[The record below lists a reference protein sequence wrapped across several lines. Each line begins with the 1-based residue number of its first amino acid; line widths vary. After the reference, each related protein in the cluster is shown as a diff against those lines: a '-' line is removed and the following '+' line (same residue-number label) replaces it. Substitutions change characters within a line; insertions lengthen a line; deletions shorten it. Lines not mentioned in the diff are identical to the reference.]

1 MTSTFVT
8 LWGETPRRRGLCEVL
23 LVALALALAGCAG
36 APPRSTAPEP
46 DPPERVAAEAAAP
59 APAIR
64 PAPDPVP
71 PLPPAAKAAPRL
83 PKADVPPRAAP
94 VPDSEPAPPVARL
107 PERALEPAP
116 AASPPGAVA
125 EEEAAELCEES
136 AEALEALESWGFPV
150 PDRPEIGAVLDEF
163 TGTRGRGLGE
173 VFRRGAR
180 YLPMIR
186 HILAEEELPEELAW
200 VALVESS
207 FHPDARSPANAVGL
221 WQFIESTGRAS
232 GLRIDW
238 WVDERLD
245 PEASTRAAA
254 AHLKELYARFGDWNL
269 ALAAYNAGPGGV
281 SRAQAAARADCFWE
295 LSAAGALRAETR
307 RYVPKFYAA
316 VQMARDPEAH
326 GLPART
332 HAAPPSYETVWVDS
346 PVDLRTA
353 ARLAGAPLAELRALN
368 PALKRGCTP
377 PGTQHY
383 PLRVPAGTAGRL
395 AKGLAAIPASERLS
409 FRRYQVR
416 PGDTLWEIARTHGAP
431 AAAVAELNAI
441 ADPRR
446 LRPGQELVIPV
457 AQAQSGAGPGRAL
470 KTSPERTDEA
480 SEGSAVYVVRPGET
494 VWGIARLHGVS
505 SEDLIRWNGLDRRAL
520 VRPGDR
526 LVLGPAAGRGVSGQ
540 ATQRAS
546 PSRVAAG
553 GRVHVVRPGDSLW
566 GIARQYGVPLALLL
580 ERNGL
585 EPSSI
590 LRPGD
595 RLVVGS
601 GADPS

>member
-1 MTSTFVT
+1 V
-8 LWGETPRRRGLCEVL
+8 CE
-23 LVALALALAGCAG
+23 
-36 APPRSTAPEP
+36 
-46 DPPERVAAEAAAP
+46 
-59 APAIR
+59 
-64 PAPDPVP
+64 
-71 PLPPAAKAAPRL
+71 
-83 PKADVPPRAAP
+83 
-94 VPDSEPAPPVARL
+94 DSP
-107 PERALEPAP
+107 
-116 AASPPGAVA
+116 
-125 EEEAAELCEES
+125 
-136 AEALEALESWGFPV
+136 EALQALESWGFPV

-163 TGTRGRGLGE
+163 TGMRGRGLGE

-186 HILAEEELPEELAW
+186 AILAEEGLPEELAY

-207 FHPDARSPANAVGL
+207 FLPDARSPSNAVGL

-281 SRAQAAARADCFWE
+281 SRAQAAVRADCFWE

-326 GLPART
+326 GLPAGT
-332 HAAPPSYETVWVDS
+332 DAAPPSYETVWVDS

-353 ARLAGAPLAELRALN
+353 ARLAGATVAELRALN

-377 PGTQHY
+377 PGAQAY
-383 PLRVPAGTAGRL
+383 PLRVPAGTARRL
-395 AKGLAAIPASERLS
+395 AQGLAAIPPSERLT

-416 PGDTLWEIARTHGAP
+416 PGDTLWEIARAHGAP
-431 AAAVAELNAI
+431 AAAVAELNAL

-446 LRPGQELVIPV
+446 LRPGQDLVIPV
-457 AQAQSGAGPGRAL
+457 PAGGAGSDPGLKARAA
-470 KTSPERTDEA
+470 RTDEA
-480 SEGSAVYVVRPGET
+480 TGGPAAHVVRPGET

-505 SEDLIRWNGLDRRAL
+505 SDDLIRWNGLDRRAL

-526 LVLGPAAGRGVSGQ
+526 LALGPPTGAGGAGPQ
-540 ATQRAS
+540 AQRPS
-546 PSRVAAG
+546 PSRGAAA

-566 GIARQYGVPLALLL
+566 SIARQYGVPLASLL

-585 EPSSI
+585 EASSI

-595 RLVVGS
+595 RLTVGG

>member
-1 MTSTFVT
+1 MA
-8 LWGETPRRRGLCEVL
+8 L
-23 LVALALALAGCAG
+23 LPDRAVEPAPAVGPPG
-36 APPRSTAPEP
+36 AVSEEAE
-46 DPPERVAAEAAAP
+46 AAEAAE
-59 APAIR
+59 
-64 PAPDPVP
+64 V
-71 PLPPAAKAAPRL
+71 
-83 PKADVPPRAAP
+83 
-94 VPDSEPAPPVARL
+94 
-107 PERALEPAP
+107 
-116 AASPPGAVA
+116 
-125 EEEAAELCEES
+125 CEES
-136 AEALEALESWGFPV
+136 AEALEALEALEAWGLPV

-163 TGTRGRGLGE
+163 AGMRGRGLGE

-186 HILAEEELPEELAW
+186 HILAEEGLPEELAY

-207 FHPDARSPANAVGL
+207 FHPDARSPANAVGM

-281 SRAQAAARADCFWE
+281 SRAQAAARAECFWE

-326 GLPART
+326 GLPAGT
-332 HAAPPSYETVWVDS
+332 AAAPPSYETVWVDA

-353 ARLAGAPLAELRALN
+353 ARLAGAALAELRALN
-368 PALKRGCTP
+368 PALRRGCTP
-377 PGTQHY
+377 PGTQAY

-395 AKGLAAIPASERLS
+395 AQGLAAIPASERLT

-416 PGDTLWEIARTHGAP
+416 PGDTLWEIARSHGAP

-446 LRPGQELVIPV
+446 LRPGQEVVIPV
-457 AQAQSGAGPGRAL
+457 PRGGAGSEPAL
-470 KTSPERTDEA
+470 KTRAARSDEA
-480 SEGSAVYVVRPGET
+480 SEGAATYVVRPGDT
-494 VWGIARLHGVS
+494 VWGIARQQGVS
-505 SEDLIRWNGLDRRAL
+505 SEDLMRWNGLDRRGRL
-520 VRPGDR
+520 RPGDR
-526 LVLGPAAGRGVSGQ
+526 LVLGSGAETGRAVGSTRD
-540 ATQRAS
+540 APR
-546 PSRVAAG
+546 PRVASG
-553 GRVHVVRPGDSLW
+553 ERVHVVRQGESLW
-566 GIARQYGVPLALLL
+566 GIARQYGVPLAQLL

-595 RLVVGS
+595 RVVVDG
-601 GADPS
+601 GLDPS